1 MSRYIQFC
9 MASSYVPTLEN
20 KPLKTQWT
28 ENSSK
33 KWGYY
38 QIADNGL
45 VKLKN
50 PSLKQSAWIHT
61 RLIEI
66 VFGMIHYKYCYVVIS
81 FRG

>member
-1 MSRYIQFC
+1 

-45 VKLKN
+45 VKWKN
-50 PSLKQSAWIHT
+50 TSLKQSAWIHI

-66 VFGMIHYKYCYVVIS
+66 VIWYDSLHIFVIS